1 MTLPPTAFSPA
12 DLTTFLDTAT
22 TAALAAGAIQLA
34 RTDLLH
40 EVRAKS
46 TFSDLV
52 TEVDA
57 LCEAEIRR
65 IILAAY
71 PAHAVLGEEEGQAG
85 EGEYLWIVDP
95 LDGTVNY
102 ARGYPVYCASVA
114 LEVRGVRV
122 VGAVYDPSRRELFT
136 ASLGS
141 GAFLNGARI
150 QPSTTPRLQSPAL
163 ISTGFPYSVADDA
176 SNLTYLG
183 KLLALGVPV
192 RRPGAAALDLCNVAC
207 GRMDGYWELGL
218 KRWDSAA
225 GSLIIEEAGGVVS
238 DMDGL
243 PTPYGPGIVAANP
256 ALHPELLTVLSGGVL
271 GSSVRGSPDQPR

>member
-1 MTLPPTAFSPA
+1 MTTPPAEMAPTALA
-12 DLTTFLDTAT
+12 AFLDTAVA
-22 TAALAAGAIQLA
+22 AALAAGAIQLA
-34 RTDLLH
+34 RAGLPH

-65 IILAAY
+65 IILAAH
-71 PAHAVLGEEEGQAG
+71 PDHAVLGEEEGQAG
-85 EGEYLWIVDP
+85 EGDSLWVVDP

-122 VGAVYDPSRRELFT
+122 VGAVYDPTRRELFT
-136 ASLGS
+136 ASLGG

-150 QPSTTPRLQSPAL
+150 RPSETPRLQSPAL
-163 ISTGFPYSVADDA
+163 ISTGFPYHVADDA

-207 GRMDGYWELGL
+207 GRMDGYWEVGL

-225 GSLIIEEAGGVVS
+225 GSLIVEEAGGVIS
-238 DMDGL
+238 DMTGA
-243 PTPYGPGIVAANP
+243 PTPYGQGIVAANP
-256 ALHPELLTVLSGGVL
+256 TLHAELLSVLNGGV
-271 GSSVRGSPDQPR
+271 GGPDQP

>member
-1 MTLPPTAFSPA
+1 MTTPPAEMAPTALA
-12 DLTTFLDTAT
+12 AFLDTAVA
-22 TAALAAGAIQLA
+22 AALAAGAIQLA
-34 RTDLLH
+34 RAGLPH

-46 TFSDLV
+46 IFSDLV

-65 IILAAY
+65 IILAAH
-71 PAHAVLGEEEGQAG
+71 PDHAVLGEEEGQAG
-85 EGEYLWIVDP
+85 DGEFLWVVDP

-122 VGAVYDPSRRELFT
+122 VGAVYDPTRRELFT
-136 ASLGS
+136 ASLGG

-150 QPSTTPRLQSPAL
+150 RPSETPRLQSPAL
-163 ISTGFPYSVADDA
+163 ISTGFPYNVADDA
-176 SNLTYLG
+176 SNLTRLG

-207 GRMDGYWELGL
+207 GRMDGYWESGL

-225 GSLIIEEAGGVVS
+225 ASLIVEEAGGVVS
-238 DMDGL
+238 DLAGA
-243 PTPYGPGIVAANP
+243 PTPYGLGIVAANP
-256 ALHPELLTVLSGGVL
+256 ALHAELRSVL
-271 GSSVRGSPDQPR
+271 GHSDQPE